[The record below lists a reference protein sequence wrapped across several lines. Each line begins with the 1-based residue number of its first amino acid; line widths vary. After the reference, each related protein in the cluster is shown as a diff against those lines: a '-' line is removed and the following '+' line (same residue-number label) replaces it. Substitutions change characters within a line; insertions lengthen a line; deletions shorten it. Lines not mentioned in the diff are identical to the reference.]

1 MYRQIQIGRDIDR
14 YIEVE
19 REGAFLRWTIT
30 ESLQI
35 IGAILTIDRNGD
47 IYLCQHQYKIQVAS
61 GVQGYSFIQ

>member
-19 REGAFLRWTIT
+19 KERAFLRWTIA

-35 IGAILTIDRNGD
+35 IGAILTIDRNG
-47 IYLCQHQYKIQVAS
+47 I
-61 GVQGYSFIQ
+61 

>member
-19 REGAFLRWTIT
+19 KEGTFLRWTIT

-35 IGAILTIDRNGD
+35 IGAILTIDRNG
-47 IYLCQHQYKIQVAS
+47 I
-61 GVQGYSFIQ
+61 